1 MRVGVCRI
9 FLRIPEN
16 QPLKQ
21 KRQVVKSIID
31 RIDRVKNRFNV
42 AIAEVDAL
50 NSHQTVVLGAVTVS
64 NDSRHVNRVLSHVVS
79 YIEDTASAELTDYE
93 IELT

>member
-16 QPLKQ
+16 QSLKQ
-21 KRQVVKSIID
+21 KRQVVKSI
-31 RIDRVKNRFNV
+31 IDRVKNRFNV

-79 YIEDTASAELTDYE
+79 YIEDAASAELTDYE

>member
-1 MRVGVCRI
+1 M
-9 FLRIPEN
+9 
-16 QPLKQ
+16 
-21 KRQVVKSIID
+21 KSI
-31 RIDRVKNRFNV
+31 IDRVKNRFNV

-50 NSHQTVVLGAVTVS
+50 NYQQTVVLGAVTVS

>member
-16 QPLKQ
+16 HSLKQ
-21 KRQVVKSIID
+21 KRQIVKSI
-31 RIDRVKNRFNV
+31 IDRVKNRFNV

-50 NSHQTVVLGAVTVS
+50 DAHQTAVLVAVTVS
-64 NDSRHVNRVLSHVVS
+64 NDSRHVNRILSHVVN

-93 IELT
+93 IELS

>member
-16 QPLKQ
+16 QSLKQ
-21 KRQVVKSIID
+21 KRQVVKSI
-31 RIDRVKNRFNV
+31 IDRVKNRFNV

-79 YIEDTASAELTDYE
+79 YIEDTASTELTDYE

>member
-16 QPLKQ
+16 QSLKQ
-21 KRQVVKSIID
+21 KRQVVKSI
-31 RIDRVKNRFNV
+31 IDRVKNRFNV

-50 NSHQTVVLGAVTVS
+50 DAHQTAVLGAVTVS
-64 NDSRHVNRVLSHVVS
+64 NDPRHVNRILSHVVNF
-79 YIEDTASAELTDYE
+79 IEDTGSAELTDYE
-93 IELT
+93 IELS